1 MELKQI
7 DALSNEDDWQPRKRV
22 KIYLDIVGVEAL
34 KHLICLEHHVSI
46 LHQSFNIFSGLQG
59 QFMVSCEKSYI

>member
-46 LHQSFNIFSGLQG
+46 LHQSFNIFSGN
-59 QFMVSCEKSYI
+59 